1 MRAMKTNT
9 LVRQLL
15 RGATIAAV
23 SLLANAAQA
32 AAPGIVG
39 TSFSL
44 DAAAAHITQP
54 DGSTVY
60 SWGYGCQTA
69 PPPLPS
75 GRLSPSFREP
85 IVSRC
90 SFRARR

>member
-32 AAPGIVG
+32 AAPGI
-39 TSFSL
+39 S
-44 DAAAAHITQP
+44 
-54 DGSTVY
+54 
-60 SWGYGCQTA
+60 
-69 PPPLPS
+69 
-75 GRLSPSFREP
+75 
-85 IVSRC
+85 
-90 SFRARR
+90 ARRSPWMLRRLYHAA

>member
-9 LVRQLL
+9 L
-15 RGATIAAV
+15 
-23 SLLANAAQA
+23 S
-32 AAPGIVG
+32 AAPAGCHDRCGFAAGQRRTGGCSRHRGHVVL
-39 TSFSL
+39 L

-69 PPPLPS
+69 PAALPS